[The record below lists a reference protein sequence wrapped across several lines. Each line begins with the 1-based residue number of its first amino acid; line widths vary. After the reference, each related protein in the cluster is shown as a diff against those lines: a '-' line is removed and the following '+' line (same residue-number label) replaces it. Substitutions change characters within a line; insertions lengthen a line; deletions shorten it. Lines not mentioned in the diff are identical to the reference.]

1 MLRTKPKKLSEANN
15 IDTLI
20 ISDTHL
26 GSEVSRAEAALAVL
40 KKYQFRQLILLGD
53 IFDDLNFNHL
63 ERSHWEFLSYVHE
76 IADPKKKIKIVWVIG
91 NHNILLQNFSN
102 FLGVEIVRR
111 YGWKYKNE
119 KYLAIHGH
127 QFDSFL
133 HKNPIISAI
142 ASFLYLIIQKLD
154 SRKQTISRFIK
165 RTSKGWLRL
174 SDQVARRAILYARWN
189 RAKYIFCG
197 HTHLAMKEIS
207 DNIEYWNSGCFTD
220 VPSNYITISE
230 DGVKIHTC

>member
-1 MLRTKPKKLSEANN
+1 MKSRESSKTND

-26 GSEVSRAEAALAVL
+26 GSEVSRAETALTVL

-63 ERSHWEFLSYVHE
+63 DRSHWEFLSYIHE
-76 IADPKKKIKIVWVIG
+76 LADPRKKLKIVWVIG
-91 NHNILLQNFSN
+91 NHDILLQNFSN
-102 FLGVEIVRR
+102 FLGVEIVKK
-111 YGWKYKNE
+111 YTWKYRGE

-133 HKNPIISAI
+133 HKNPIISVI

-154 SRKQTISRFIK
+154 SRKQIVSRFIK

-174 SDQVARRAILYARWN
+174 SAQVARRAILYARWN

-197 HTHLAMKEIS
+197 HTHLAMKETS
-207 DNIEYWNSGCFTD
+207 SKYNIEYWNSGCFTD
-220 VPSNYITISE
+220 TPSTYITISE
-230 DGVKIHTC
+230 SGIQIHTC

>member
-1 MLRTKPKKLSEANN
+1 MKSKESSKANN

-26 GSEVSRAEAALAVL
+26 GSEVSRAEKAFAVL
-40 KKYQFRQLILLGD
+40 KKYKFRQLILLGD

-63 ERSHWEFLSYVHE
+63 EKSHWELLSYIHE

-91 NHNILLQNFSN
+91 NHDILLQNFSN
-102 FLGVEIVRR
+102 FIGVEIVKK
-111 YGWKYKNE
+111 YIWKFKGE

-142 ASFLYLIIQKLD
+142 ASFLYLVIQKLD

-174 SDQVARRAILYARWN
+174 SAQVAKRAIFYARWN

-197 HTHLAMKEIS
+197 HTHKAMSETS
-207 DNIEYWNSGCFTD
+207 GNINYWNSGCFTD